1 MPAPVDQRCPESK
14 FWADIFNQV
23 WWMLTKLPYGESY
36 AKWLQVRHPINA
48 HKGLSLP
55 FCLLCMYLTNN
66 WSYSACVYTACHG
79 TYGITWLLKEWLYR
93 DASWETPCT
102 LGSAVYLFV
111 GMGLGFWINIVFLTL
126 GDGSYDPSPFQ
137 LCMILT
143 IYTLGIWL
151 HHTADTQK
159 YFVLRARKGLIT
171 DGLFSMSR
179 NPNYLGEMFIYGSFA
194 AFNLSHPMWWWPW
207 VMLIQTWAFLFYPS
221 WLAKERSMSRYKE
234 WSQYTSQTGILIPWP
249 FGSNAAQKS
258 D

>member
-1 MPAPVDQRCPESK
+1 MYTQHAMEPMGNNCRQMSEIHV
-14 FWADIFNQV
+14 
-23 WWMLTKLPYGESY
+23 LTFDFS
-36 AKWLQVRHPINA
+36 R
-48 HKGLSLP
+48 
-55 FCLLCMYLTNN
+55 
-66 WSYSACVYTACHG
+66 
-79 TYGITWLLKEWLYR
+79 ITWLLKEWLYR

-159 YFVLRARKGLIT
+159 YFVLRAKKGLIT

-194 AFNLSHPMWWWPW
+194 GRACL
-207 VMLIQTWAFLFYPS
+207 
-221 WLAKERSMSRYKE
+221 
-234 WSQYTSQTGILIPWP
+234 
-249 FGSNAAQKS
+249 
-258 D
+258 